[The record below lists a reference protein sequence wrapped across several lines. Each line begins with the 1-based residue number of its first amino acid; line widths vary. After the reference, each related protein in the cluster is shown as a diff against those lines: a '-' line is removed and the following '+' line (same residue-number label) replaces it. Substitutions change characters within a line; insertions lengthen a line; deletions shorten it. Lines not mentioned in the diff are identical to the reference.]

1 MNATTPSP
9 ATPVFDDERLANL
22 GIRWLI
28 PADTAIFEGSFS
40 LLHCQV
46 KGDTLY
52 RGVFAVLLFPVS
64 HPDRLISL
72 RYVDTKDKNKDKE
85 QEIGVI
91 DDLSQFQ
98 PDAQTLVRDNLRKH
112 YYELTI
118 TRVYSIRHEFNLLFF
133 EVETKSAGRREFVMP
148 WRGDRTEDY
157 GQNGKVLLDA
167 LDNRYLIPDVAALPA
182 NDQRVFTRF
191 IYW

>member
-1 MNATTPSP
+1 MPAETPSP
-9 ATPVFDDERLANL
+9 AAPLFDDERLANI
-22 GIRWLI
+22 GVRWLI

-46 KGDTLY
+46 KGDDLY

-64 HPDRLISL
+64 HPDRFVSL
-72 RYVDTKDKNKDKE
+72 RFVDTKDKE
-85 QEIGVI
+85 QEIGII
-91 DDLSQFQ
+91 DDLGQF
-98 PDAQTLVRDNLRKH
+98 PPEAQKLVRDNLRKQ

-133 EVETKSAGRREFVMP
+133 EVETQSVGRREFVMA

-167 LDNRYLIPDVAALPA
+167 LDNRYLIPDLGKLPA

>member
-1 MNATTPSP
+1 MNEAVNTSP
-9 ATPVFDDERLANL
+9 AAPLFDDERLANL

-28 PADTAIFEGSFS
+28 PAETAIFEGSFS

-46 KGDTLY
+46 QGDTLY

-64 HPDRLISL
+64 HPNHLISL
-72 RYVDTKDKNKDKE
+72 RYQDAKDKE

-91 DDLSQFQ
+91 RDLSQFQ
-98 PDAQTLVRDNLRKH
+98 PDAQKLVRDNLRKH

-118 TRVYSIRHEFNLLFF
+118 TRVFSVRHEFNLLFF
-133 EVETKSAGRREFVMP
+133 DVETKTAGRREFVMP
-148 WRGDRTEDY
+148 WRSDRTEDY

-167 LDNRYLIPDVAALPA
+167 LDNRYLIPDVTALPA
-182 NDQRVFTRF
+182 NDRRVFTRF

>member
-1 MNATTPSP
+1 MTAETQP
-9 ATPVFDDERLANL
+9 ASDAPAFDDDRLARL
-22 GIRWLI
+22 GIRWLT
-28 PADTAIFEGSFS
+28 PENTAIFEGSFS

-64 HPDRLISL
+64 HPDRLVSL
-72 RYVDTKDKNKDKE
+72 RYVDTADKE
-85 QEIGVI
+85 REIGVM
-91 DDLSQFQ
+91 DDLSRF
-98 PDAQTLVRDNLRKH
+98 PVAAQALVRDSLRKH
-112 YYELTI
+112 YYELVI
-118 TRVYSIRHEFNLLFF
+118 TRVYAIRHEFGLLFF
-133 EVETKSAGRREFVMP
+133 EVETQSTGRCEFVMP

-157 GQNGKVLLDA
+157 GHSGKVLLDA
-167 LDNRYLIPDVAALPA
+167 LDNRYLIPDVTALPA